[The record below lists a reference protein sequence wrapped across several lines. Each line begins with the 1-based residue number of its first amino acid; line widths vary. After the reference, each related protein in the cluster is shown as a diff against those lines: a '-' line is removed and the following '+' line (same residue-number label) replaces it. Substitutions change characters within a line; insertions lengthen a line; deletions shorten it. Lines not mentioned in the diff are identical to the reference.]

1 MARLDTGHFEP
12 GTTPVI
18 VLHSQ
23 MCLLIEEIFSSGIV
37 IIVDEVPLF
46 SKSQDEKFRMPLDN
60 KFFLAFLK
68 FQSISHN
75 KSLETI

>member
-23 MCLLIEEIFSSGIV
+23 MCLLIEETFSSGIV

-46 SKSQDEKFRMPLDN
+46 SKSQDENSECPWTINSFP
-60 KFFLAFLK
+60 FFK